1 MKLAGFTVKRVMG
14 IDSDRPVNLSGSEE
28 TAGGPTIDQAGEL
41 RSVRVESLR
50 AIGVLGVLVAHTMG
64 WAFYYGPE
72 IGQGAF
78 SRAVVLGIQ
87 ASPFV
92 LFVLSGCLL
101 YGPFARRDLGNGDPI
116 NLRRYAINRALR
128 ILPLYYAVLLVLF
141 VFQEHEWTLK
151 KWALYATFSQ
161 SLVEGPNFQVNRVFW
176 YLDIEVH
183 FYVLLPLLAFVLARV
198 SGGSRGRAAFL
209 LGVLGSASFVFFLYA
224 WHLDPA
230 PNPYWQFSLLS
241 TFFFIAAGM
250 LLALLR
256 ISWEER
262 RPEWLRGPLAW
273 ADLWITASAGVW
285 ALGIFGRYSLPS
297 MKAMAIILLIS
308 ALLVGACVL
317 PLWPGPLVRVL
328 EWRPLAVVG
337 VASYSLYL
345 WHDPILRALAK
356 SSWVPSGFVG
366 LLAVGLPLCLLVAFA
381 SYALIE
387 APLLRLRRRWARSTP
402 HRSRTPAWSWSGPP
416 AKVLRT
422 TALTVAAVLG
432 ALVVGLLFAVLNPV
446 PSQTDKVNTGGT
458 VEGKIL
464 GPTVRSEKA
473 EESESPLLGSEDD
486 K

>member
-1 MKLAGFTVKRVMG
+1 MG
-14 IDSDRPVNLSGSEE
+14 IDSDRTVHLSGSEE

-64 WAFYYGPE
+64 WSFYYGPE

-78 SRAVVLGIQ
+78 SRTVVLGIQ

-116 NLRRYAINRALR
+116 NLRSYAINRALR
-128 ILPLYYAVLLVLF
+128 ILPLYYAVLLVLL
-141 VFQEHEWTLK
+141 VFQEHGWTLK
-151 KWALYATFSQ
+151 KWALYASFSQ
-161 SLVEGPNFQVNRVFW
+161 SLVAGPNFQVNRVFW

-183 FYVLLPLLAFVLARV
+183 FYVLLPLLAFLLARV
-198 SGGSRGRAAFL
+198 SGGSRGRTALL

-224 WHLDPA
+224 WHLDPS

-262 RPEWLRGPLAW
+262 RPGWLRGPLAW
-273 ADLWITASAGVW
+273 ADLWVVASAGVW
-285 ALGIFGRYSLPS
+285 ALGIFGQYSLPS
-297 MKAMAIILLIS
+297 MAAMAIILLIS
-308 ALLVGACVL
+308 TLFVGACVL
-317 PLWPGPLVRVL
+317 PLRPGPLVRVL
-328 EWRPLAVVG
+328 EWRPLAVIG

-356 SSWVPSGFVG
+356 SSWAPSGFVG
-366 LLAVGLPLCLLVAFA
+366 LLVVGLPLCLLVAFV

-387 APLLRLRRRWARSTP
+387 APFLRLRRRWACSTP
-402 HRSRTPAWSWSGPP
+402 HRSGTPAGNRKGPL
-416 AKVLRT
+416 ARVSRT
-422 TALTVAAVLG
+422 ATLIGVALVG
-432 ALVVGLLFAVLNPV
+432 ALVVGILFSVLNPI
-446 PSQTDKVNTGGT
+446 PCGQADKAKTGGT
-458 VEGKIL
+458 AEGKIL
-464 GPTVRSEKA
+464 GPADGSGQA
-473 EESESPLLGSEDD
+473 EESESPQPGSEDD